1 MKDAIIPYI
10 IIDSLR
16 KIDNIHEMRLFGY
29 VIAKA
34 QAVLKSYNKH
44 LDAINIEHAMR
55 LTRFTMPARYLLAPG
70 DTNYRNVAKA
80 FSLQTKTVTYQT
92 ETAEMQLNIIAFP
105 EHEYRGGQ
113 HYVTF
118 VVHQQLWW
126 ALRDFTKGHRLVN
139 LPIMLRLR
147 STYSVIMYILCSNQ
161 KEPINYQTS
170 TLKRILGVDDKR
182 AYERTSNFIAK
193 VIEPARREL
202 DAKATYSFDYS
213 LQRSGRG
220 GAYTN
225 IIIQPKTNLPE
236 PLAPMEL
243 ERQSDLERQRI
254 NLAPEVTFMLED
266 TFGMIPKAIE
276 RIEGQL
282 SVIGDYTAQLRWLSE
297 VKEAALRHRVV
308 NRAGYLTEALRNRL
322 P

>member
-70 DTNYRNVAKA
+70 DTNYRNAQKA
-80 FSLQTKTVTYQT
+80 FTLQTKTVSYTT
-92 ETAEMQLNIIAFP
+92 ETREMQLNIIAFP
-105 EHEYRGGQ
+105 EHEYKAGQ
-113 HYVTF
+113 HYITF

-126 ALRDFTKGHRLVN
+126 ALRDFTKGHRLIN
-139 LPIMLRLR
+139 LPIMLRLK
-147 STYSVIMYILCSNQ
+147 STYSVVMYILCSNQ
-161 KEPINYQTS
+161 KEPINYQTG
-170 TLKRILGVDDKR
+170 TLKRILGVDAKK
-182 AYERTSNFIAK
+182 AYERNSNFIAK

-202 DAKATYSFDYS
+202 NEKSPYSFDYS

-220 GAYTN
+220 GPYTN
-225 IIIQPKTNLPE
+225 IIIQPKANLP
-236 PLAPMEL
+236 APFTSE
-243 ERQSDLERQRI
+243 EKARAEDLERQRI
-254 NLAPEVTFMLED
+254 NLAPEVTFMLEE
-266 TFGMIPKAIE
+266 TFDMSTKAIE
-276 RIEGQL
+276 RIELQL
-282 SVIGDYTAQLRWLSE
+282 ATIGDYTAQLRWLAG
-297 VKEAALRHRVV
+297 VKEAALRYSIR
-308 NRAGYLTEALRNRL
+308 NRAGYLTEALRNRV
-322 P
+322 